1 MVRFLFG
8 ALLLAHG
15 AVHFMW
21 LMPEPDD
28 PKWPF
33 RWRSPW
39 MPSVPAQ
46 KLRGPGTAVI
56 ALLFLGYAVAALG
69 VWGVPFLAAVWV
81 PAAVLASVLS
91 VAITA
96 VLWNNNF
103 IANPII
109 DALIVA
115 AALLGW
121 IR

>member
-8 ALLLAHG
+8 LLLLAHG
-15 AVHFMW
+15 AVHFLW

-33 RWRSPW
+33 RWKSPL
-39 MPSVPAQ
+39 MPSVPAE

-69 VWGVPFLAAVWV
+69 VWGVPFLAGVWV

-91 VAITA
+91 VMITA
-96 VLWNNNF
+96 VLWHKDF

-121 IR
+121 IG